1 MGMDQA
7 LQARMRQIPAIQEL
21 YRQLQWERPTVW
33 QKEGLNQVLVEVRE
47 EVRNGQAVPVL
58 DRLLER
64 IRAAA
69 QNLAAPSLRPVIN
82 ATGVVIHT
90 NLGRSPLS
98 QEVMDRVRQVASGY
112 STLEYRLD
120 QGVRGSRH
128 DHVGAL
134 LQQLIGAE
142 AAMVVNNNAAAVLLA
157 LSQLAKGYEV
167 IVSRGQLVEIGGSF
181 RIPEVM
187 AASGAHLIEVGA
199 TNKTHL
205 EDYRRAVSAETRA
218 ILKVHASNFR
228 MVGFTEQP
236 TTGDLVTLA
245 HEQGLVMLEDLGSG
259 VVDAFSLGGYVEPSV
274 REVVAAGVDVVT
286 FSGDKLLG
294 GPQAGLIVGR
304 RKWID
309 GMKKHPL
316 ARALRVDKMTLTA
329 LEAVIRL
336 YLEGRQGEL
345 PLWQMLDANPLE
357 LRTRARRLA
366 ARLRRNLPE
375 LIEVVAEP
383 GVSAVGGGSMPGT
396 TLPTWVIALSGG
408 GRPVHYLEAEL
419 RRGPMPVIAR
429 IHDDR
434 LLFDLRTVL
443 PHQESALRQA
453 ILAAVGAIHEK
464 NERL

>member
-1 MGMDQA
+1 MDQA

-64 IRAAA
+64 IRDAA
-69 QNLAAPSLRPVIN
+69 QNLATPSLRPVIN

-218 ILKVHASNFR
+218 
-228 MVGFTEQP
+228 
-236 TTGDLVTLA
+236 
-245 HEQGLVMLEDLGSG
+245 
-259 VVDAFSLGGYVEPSV
+259 
-274 REVVAAGVDVVT
+274 
-286 FSGDKLLG
+286 
-294 GPQAGLIVGR
+294 
-304 RKWID
+304 
-309 GMKKHPL
+309 
-316 ARALRVDKMTLTA
+316 
-329 LEAVIRL
+329 
-336 YLEGRQGEL
+336 
-345 PLWQMLDANPLE
+345 
-357 LRTRARRLA
+357 
-366 ARLRRNLPE
+366 
-375 LIEVVAEP
+375 
-383 GVSAVGGGSMPGT
+383 
-396 TLPTWVIALSGG
+396 
-408 GRPVHYLEAEL
+408 
-419 RRGPMPVIAR
+419 
-429 IHDDR
+429 
-434 LLFDLRTVL
+434 
-443 PHQESALRQA
+443 
-453 ILAAVGAIHEK
+453 
-464 NERL
+464 